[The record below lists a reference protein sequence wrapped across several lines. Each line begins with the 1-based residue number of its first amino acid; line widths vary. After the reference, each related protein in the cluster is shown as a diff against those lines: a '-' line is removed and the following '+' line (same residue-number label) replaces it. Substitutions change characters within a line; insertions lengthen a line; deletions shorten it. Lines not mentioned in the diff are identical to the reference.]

1 MKKEKEVIVVQN
13 KEGCFLQTLN
23 FGCAVILVIIMI
35 IVALTILGSL
45 L

>member
-1 MKKEKEVIVVQN
+1 MSKEEVIVVQN

-23 FGCAVILVIIMI
+23 FGCMMILVMVAVFIVMTII
-35 IVALTILGSL
+35 GSL